1 MKNKERLS
9 LIDDYIKII
18 QMLKFTNFLEKNNL
32 SSNSTAMKESILL
45 SLKLKSEY
53 EQVFNSINMNDLS
66 MKLLLKDLDSMD
78 FDQLVSMI
86 DVDKK
91 LLDYCQLLKEI
102 DMRFK
107 KKYNEMSNNNKN
119 SVII

>member
-1 MKNKERLS
+1 
-9 LIDDYIKII
+9 
-18 QMLKFTNFLEKNNL
+18 MLKFANFLEKNNL

-66 MKLLLKDLDSMD
+66 MKLLLKDLDSID

-107 KKYNEMSNNNKN
+107 KKYNEMSNNKKN